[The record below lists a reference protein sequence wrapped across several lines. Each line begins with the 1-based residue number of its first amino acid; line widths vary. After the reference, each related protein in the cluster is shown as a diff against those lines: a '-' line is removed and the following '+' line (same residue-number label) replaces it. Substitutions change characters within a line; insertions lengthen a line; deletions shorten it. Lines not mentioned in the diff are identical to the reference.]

1 MSDESTRGRPDVAD
15 DGRELERRESDPP
28 PAPRLPLIDDE
39 YPMLI
44 DRDEEG

>member
-1 MSDESTRGRPDVAD
+1 MSDEPGPEPSAATPEAPEEGRTDQQA
-15 DGRELERRESDPP
+15 SK
-28 PAPRLPLIDDE
+28 PRLPLIDDE

>member
-1 MSDESTRGRPDVAD
+1 MTFDQGHDAAGRTSETPEDTATD
-15 DGRELERRESDPP
+15 HATPKR
-28 PAPRLPLIDDE
+28 RLPLIDDE